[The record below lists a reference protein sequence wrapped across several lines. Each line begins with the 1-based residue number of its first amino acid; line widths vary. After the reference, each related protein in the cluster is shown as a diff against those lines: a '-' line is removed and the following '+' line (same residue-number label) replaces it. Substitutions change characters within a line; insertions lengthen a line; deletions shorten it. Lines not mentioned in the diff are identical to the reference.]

1 MICWKIAC
9 ILSALLSVLIALNT
23 QEVLMDKRRKWFQAI
38 CRSLRNGPMC
48 SQIHQKNKRIKMYP
62 WVYIATRHQNH
73 RILICSSDFLNCIF
87 LRKQEQLVVCM
98 DKIKMLLGK
107 VVCVGAAGRGEK
119 DRRLRDQLSQ
129 QCRNDSGE
137 RWCWLPQRRW
147 LEPHKQHRS
156 LQDRILGV
164 RKEETS
170 QMMAPASGNRLT
182 AAFTGGQREQEDERS
197 DACSPNLILVRHLCG

>member
-107 VVCVGAAGRGEK
+107 VVCVGAAGLGNTLCFHTILLNLTVVVLCSVVSDSLWPHGLK
-119 DRRLRDQLSQ
+119 STRLL
-129 QCRNDSGE
+129 CPWNF
-137 RWCWLPQRRW
+137 
-147 LEPHKQHRS
+147 
-156 LQDRILGV
+156 LG
-164 RKEETS
+164 K
-170 QMMAPASGNRLT
+170 N
-182 AAFTGGQREQEDERS
+182 TGVDCHFLFHGIFPTQ
-197 DACSPNLILVRHLCG
+197 